1 MTETTNYKLRKPEP
15 NENYDVGDFNRN
27 VDIIDSELKER
38 EDGEVALEAAL
49 TSHAQRITQNET
61 DITDLETSKADKIL
75 TGYTNPSTGG
85 ALAPTDTVNEALGK
99 LEANLDAAEADI
111 AALDAGKAE
120 TATYTITLTAAG
132 WQGAAA
138 PYTQTVAVAGILV
151 TDTPHYTAVYSGTN
165 DQKIAQQEAWS
176 MVSEDSTA
184 NGSITFVCFEDKP
197 EVDLALQLEVIR

>member
-1 MTETTNYKLRKPEP
+1 MNGLP
-15 NENYDVGDFNRN
+15 D
-27 VDIIDSELKER
+27 
-38 EDGEVALEAAL
+38 
-49 TSHAQRITQNET
+49 RITQFLDENAAST
-61 DITDLETSKADKIL
+61 DNFNRPIREANAAFAEIDQQITSHTADLSNL
-75 TGYTNPSTGG
+75 Q
-85 ALAPTDTVNEALGK
+85 
-99 LEANLDAAEADI
+99 ANLDAAEADI

>member
-1 MTETTNYKLRKPEP
+1 MADRVTPFVENENVNTTN
-15 NENYDVGDFNRN
+15 FN
-27 VDIIDSELKER
+27 
-38 EDGEVALEAAL
+38 A
-49 TSHAQRITQNET
+49 RITEINEAFGALDDPASGT
-61 DITDLETSKADKIL
+61 IPQIQQDITDLETNKADKIL

-138 PYTQTVAVAGILV
+138 PYTQTVAVAGILA
-151 TDTPHYTAVYSGTN
+151 TDEPIVGPVYSDTLATAIS
-165 DQKIAQQEAWS
+165 QKEAWS
-176 MVSEDSTA
+176 MVSDA
-184 NGSITFVCFEDKP
+184 DAAAGSIVFECFEDKP
-197 EVDLALQLEVIR
+197 AVDIPIQIKVVR

>member
-1 MTETTNYKLRKPEP
+1 MGGDYATRTELETGLAGKVDVVTGKGLSTNDYTTAEKEKLAGIAENANNYVHPATHSAQM
-15 NENYDVGDFNRN
+15 
-27 VDIIDSELKER
+27 ID
-38 EDGEVALEAAL
+38 
-49 TSHAQRITQNET
+49 ET
-61 DITDLETSKADKIL
+61 DARKFVTPAEKAAW
-75 TGYTNPSTGG
+75 N
-85 ALAPTDTVNEALGK
+85 
-99 LEANLDAAEADI
+99 
-111 AALDAGKAE
+111 GKAE
-120 TATYTITLTAAG
+120 KSVTYTTALTAAG

>member
-1 MTETTNYKLRKPEP
+1 MVDRVTPFVENENVNTTN
-15 NENYDVGDFNRN
+15 FN
-27 VDIIDSELKER
+27 
-38 EDGEVALEAAL
+38 A
-49 TSHAQRITQNET
+49 RITEINEAFGALDDPASGT
-61 DITDLETSKADKIL
+61 IPQIQQDITDLETSKADKIL
-75 TGYTNPSTGG
+75 TGYTKPSTGG

-99 LEANLDAAEADI
+99 LEASLDAAEADI

-132 WQGAAA
+132 WQGAAT

>member
-75 TGYTNPSTGG
+75 TGYTKPSTGG
-85 ALAPTDTVNEALGK
+85 ALTPTDTVNEALGK

-138 PYTQTVAVAGILV
+138 PYTQTVAVAGILA
-151 TDTPHYTAVYSGTN
+151 TDEPIVGPVYSDTLATAIS
-165 DQKIAQQEAWS
+165 QKEAWS
-176 MVSEDSTA
+176 MVSDA
-184 NGSITFVCFEDKP
+184 DAAAGSIVFECFEDKP
-197 EVDLALQLEVIR
+197 AVDIPIQIKVVR